1 METFLNMDCVR
12 FFLWFQLPPTW
23 RVVVVGDIFV
33 CVCALSYHAVLTF
46 NFLNKVFFFLIER

>member
-33 CVCALSYHAVLTF
+33 CVCVLSYHAVLTY
-46 NFLNKVFFFLIER
+46 NFLNKVFFF